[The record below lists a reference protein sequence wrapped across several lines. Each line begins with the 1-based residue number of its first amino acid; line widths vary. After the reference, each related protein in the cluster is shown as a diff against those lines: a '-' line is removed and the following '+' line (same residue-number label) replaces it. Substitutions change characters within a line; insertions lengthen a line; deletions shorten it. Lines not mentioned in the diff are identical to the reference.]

1 MANPIAINVEQGT
14 VLLINK
20 PLTWTSFDVVNKLRY
35 ILLRNLHK
43 FKQINEGEKRKLKVG
58 HAGTLDPLATGLL
71 IVCIGKETKNID
83 QYMATEKEYTG
94 SIYLGATRPSYD
106 NETAVD
112 QTYPTEHITPEFIH
126 QTTQQFIGDIMQL
139 PPVFSAIKKDGVR
152 LYESAR
158 AGVDVELTPRA
169 ITIKEFEITRIEMPL
184 VEFRVVCS
192 KGTYIRSLAYDFGK
206 ALNSGAYLNT
216 LCRTRSGSYL
226 LSDAYSVEEVVSYIE
241 TLA

>member
-1 MANPIAINVEQGT
+1 M
-14 VLLINK
+14 
-20 PLTWTSFDVVNKLRY
+20 
-35 ILLRNLHK
+35 
-43 FKQINEGEKRKLKVG
+43 
-58 HAGTLDPLATGLL
+58 
-71 IVCIGKETKNID
+71 
-83 QYMATEKEYTG
+83 
-94 SIYLGATRPSYD
+94 
-106 NETAVD
+106 
-112 QTYPTEHITPEFIH
+112 
-126 QTTQQFIGDIMQL
+126 QF

-158 AGVDVELTPRA
+158 AGIEVELTPRA
-169 ITIKEFEITRIEMPL
+169 ITIKEFEITKIELPL

-192 KGTYIRSLAYDFGK
+192 KGTYIRSLAHDFGK